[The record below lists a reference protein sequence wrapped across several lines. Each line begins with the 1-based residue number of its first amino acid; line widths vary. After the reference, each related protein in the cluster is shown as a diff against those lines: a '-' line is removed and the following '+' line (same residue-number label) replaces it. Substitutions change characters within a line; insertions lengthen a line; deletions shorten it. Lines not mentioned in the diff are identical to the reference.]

1 MNFPLFK
8 LFKLFKLLLLLA
20 VSGAGTRHHKGWRL
34 GVAGGRLFAR
44 IQLVLHLARNGMQPP
59 PIPINRDHSAIWR
72 DDHNRAF
79 QS

>member
-1 MNFPLFK
+1 MNLP
-8 LFKLFKLLLLLA
+8 LFKLLLLLLLT

-34 GVAGGRLFAR
+34 GLAGRCLFAR
-44 IQLVLHLARNGMQPP
+44 ILLVLRLARNGMQSP
-59 PIPINRDHSAIWR
+59 PIPINCDHSAIWR